1 MNYFLVL
8 VVIGVAALGMAW
20 MPALANKTRISYAIL
35 YVALGMLI
43 YAFFKDYLPEPD
55 PIRHPV
61 IAVRFT
67 EFVVIVALMG
77 TGLKIDQPFS
87 LKSWALPLKMVSISM
102 ILCIAGGA
110 LVGVYFLGLDVAS
123 AILLSSVLAPTDPV
137 LASDVQVDPPLEG
150 EKENVRFS
158 LTAEGGM
165 NDGTAFP
172 FVWLA
177 IYLTMQSGGEPV
189 TLMHWFGWKLVYKLI
204 AGVACGYILGKALAY
219 LLFRLPEKYKLVRV
233 NDGFAALSMTL
244 LVYGLTEIINGYGF
258 IAVFVCAVTLRNE
271 EMEHRLHRK
280 LHAFS
285 DQIERILVAITLI
298 LFGGALIT
306 GILSA
311 ITWPLVIFSLV
322 FLLVIRPVTTWFS
335 FIKERL
341 PLKEKL
347 AISFFGIRG
356 IGSFYYIA
364 FALTQIRFNQ
374 PGRLWA
380 VVSLIVLMSIIC
392 HGLTASTVIRKI
404 EEDRELP
411 NDKTHP

>member
-8 VVIGVAALGMAW
+8 VLIGAAALGMAW
-20 MPALANKTRISYAIL
+20 MPALSNKTRISYSIL
-35 YVALGMLI
+35 YVGLGMLI
-43 YAFFKDYLPEPD
+43 YSLFDKLPAPD
-55 PIRHPV
+55 PLLHPV

-110 LVGVYFLGLDVAS
+110 FIGVYFLGLDLAS
-123 AILLSSVLAPTDPV
+123 AILLSAVLAPTDPV
-137 LASDVQVDPPLEG
+137 LASDVQVAPPLEG
-150 EKENVRFS
+150 EKEKVRFA

-177 IYLTMQSGGEPV
+177 IYLAMQAEGQPV
-189 TLMHWFGWKLVYKLI
+189 SMMDWFGWKLLYKLI
-204 AGVACGYILGKALAY
+204 AGVACGYVLGKALAY
-219 LLFRLPEKYKLVRV
+219 VLFRLPEKITLVRV

-244 LVYGLTEIINGYGF
+244 LVYGFTELISGYGF

-271 EMEHRLHRK
+271 EMGHRLHRK

-285 DQIERILVAITLI
+285 DQIERIVVAITLL
-298 LFGGALIT
+298 LFGGALAN

-311 ITWPLVIFSLV
+311 ITWPLVIFSLL
-322 FLLVIRPVTTWFS
+322 FLLIIRPLTTWVS

-374 PGRLWA
+374 PRRLWA
-380 VVSLIVLMSIIC
+380 VVSLIVLMSILF
-392 HGLTASTVIRKI
+392 HGLTASRVIRKI
-404 EEDRELP
+404 EKEKEGG
-411 NDKTHP
+411 NGEG